1 MSILHKFVQWKQP
14 IFNVNRLKNKI
25 IYLSSIIYNNFNMKL
40 IQVWKMLCE
49 KYYSIFYFEA
59 NK

>member
-14 IFNVNRLKNKI
+14 IFYVNRLKNKI

>member
-49 KYYSIFYFEA
+49 KYYSIFFFEA